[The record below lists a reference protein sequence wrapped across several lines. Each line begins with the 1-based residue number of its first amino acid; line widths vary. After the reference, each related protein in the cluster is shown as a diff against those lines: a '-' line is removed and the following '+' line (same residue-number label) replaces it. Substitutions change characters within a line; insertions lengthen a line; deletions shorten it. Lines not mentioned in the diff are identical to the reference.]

1 MKTTMKIAVIAM
13 MVYCTNAISQSNF
26 KRYSKNLIVNN
37 SSSKELTD
45 ETDNSL
51 NINNV
56 YRIRLVTRGTGTD
69 TGAEY
74 LAWSSNSIWNIR
86 AVNLKG
92 NNSNHPIL
100 TINDNIIKVKTNHP
114 NNYSVRAF
122 IEELVSEEGDAV
134 ANIFGSSY
142 QWQRKINDLFYTDG
156 NIGIG
161 TISPNAKLDVV
172 GNIKVTG
179 ALNTIGNIKVTGG
192 LNTSSSIS
200 SKQIKIND
208 GNTDLMLYRDGDVGD
223 WSLLRTNKGNG
234 IGLIGKPDQ
243 VALSVS
249 RLTGNVGIRTNDTK
263 GFELGVNGKIA
274 ANEVKVAI
282 YPNWPDFVFENDYNL
297 PTLIEVENHIKEKG
311 HLKDIP
317 SAEEVEKYGF
327 YLGKMDAKLLQK
339 IEELTLYTIE
349 QEKKMKSQK
358 KKFDKQQNEIE
369 ELRKQNS
376 EIKNLLEKLLKD
388 KN

>member
-1 MKTTMKIAVIAM
+1 MFLSWK
-13 MVYCTNAISQSNF
+13 S
-26 KRYSKNLIVNN
+26 
-37 SSSKELTD
+37 
-45 ETDNSL
+45 
-51 NINNV
+51 
-56 YRIRLVTRGTGTD
+56 GTD

-92 NNSNHPIL
+92 NNSNQPIL

-179 ALNTIGNIKVTGG
+179 ALNTIGNIKVTGD

-200 SKQIKIND
+200 SKQIRINE

-249 RLTGNVGIRTNDTK
+249 RLTGNVGIRTTDTK

-274 ANEVKVAI
+274 ATEVKVAT
-282 YPNWPDFVFENDYNL
+282 YSNWADFVFKKDYHL
-297 PTLIEVENHIKEKG
+297 PTLKEVENHIKEKG
-311 HLKDIP
+311 HLKIFQ
-317 SAEEVEKYGF
+317 VLKR
-327 YLGKMDAKLLQK
+327 L
-339 IEELTLYTIE
+339 
-349 QEKKMKSQK
+349 KKMVS
-358 KKFDKQQNEIE
+358 F
-369 ELRKQNS
+369 
-376 EIKNLLEKLLKD
+376 
-388 KN
+388 

>member
-1 MKTTMKIAVIAM
+1 MKTTIKIAVIAM

-114 NNYSVRAF
+114 NNYNVRAF
-122 IEELVSEEGDAV
+122 VEELVSEEGDAV
-134 ANIFGSSY
+134 PNIFGSSY

-156 NIGIG
+156 NLGIG

-179 ALNTIGNIKVTGG
+179 GLNTIGNIKVTGG
-192 LNTSSSIS
+192 LNTSSSIV
-200 SKQIKIND
+200 SKMIRMDN
-208 GNTDLMLYRDGDVGD
+208 GNTDLFMYRDGDVGD

-249 RLTGNVGIRTNDTK
+249 RLTGNVGIGTTDTK

-274 ANEVKVAI
+274 ANEVKVAT
-282 YPNWPDFVFENDYNL
+282 YSNWADFVFENDYNL
-297 PTLIEVENHIKEKG
+297 PTLADIENHIKEKG

-317 SAEEVEKYGF
+317 SAKEVEKNGF
-327 YLGKMDAKLLQK
+327 FLGEMDSKLLQK
-339 IEELTLYTIE
+339 IEELTLYTIA
-349 QEKKMKSQK
+349 QEKEIK
-358 KKFDKQQNEIE
+358 KEKAENKKQQKEIE
-369 ELRKQNS
+369 ELKSLVQ
-376 EIKNLLEKLLKD
+376 KLLKD